1 MDVRGIGGVPR
12 DCLRSSSVRWLHVAF
27 SGCAL
32 LPGRSRPCVQ
42 RSRPNRLSQGRG
54 YDIMG
59 YAPPPV
65 RDRCPAHR
73 PGGRACRVARTRDLC
88 CSRQSLKVRFV
99 AIINGQGSSRDT
111 IGWNPMVV
119 ARRRHRSC
127 AGRNPDLPG
136 EGPQGGGESL
146 INVSLV
152 VTFFDS
158 TRESL
163 QDEVLAANPVA

>member
-146 INVSLV
+146 INVSPV
-152 VTFFDS
+152 ATFFDS

-163 QDEVLAANPVA
+163 QDEVLAANRVA